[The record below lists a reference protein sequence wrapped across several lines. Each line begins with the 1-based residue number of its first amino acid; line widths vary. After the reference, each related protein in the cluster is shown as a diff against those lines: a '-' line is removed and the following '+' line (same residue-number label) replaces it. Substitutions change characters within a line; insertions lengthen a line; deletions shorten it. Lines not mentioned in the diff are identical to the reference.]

1 MANTSSTPKLGRA
14 FDCRSIEERF
24 VGRMDRPGNQDT
36 RVEIDR
42 DLGSPILHPGASGW
56 VRLFQSAFVSVWPQP
71 LSVKA
76 RQADKRRGS
85 VAPVFVSGL
94 FDGRGALCGVSVEEY
109 IVHIVEIEIGVR
121 DVRKGDRS

>member
-1 MANTSSTPKLGRA
+1 MGTALP
-14 FDCRSIEERF
+14 
-24 VGRMDRPGNQDT
+24 VG
-36 RVEIDR
+36 
-42 DLGSPILHPGASGW
+42 
-56 VRLFQSAFVSVWPQP
+56 VRQRLAPT

-85 VAPVFVSGL
+85 VVPVFVIGL

-109 IVHIVEIEIGVR
+109 VVHIVEIEIGVR